1 MLIQVN
7 FSGIRHH
14 LAILREELKIV
25 QQLKEGLRSETTQSI
40 TEVNANRKRMEWAN
54 KQENWIKNRIS
65 LLESAENTLLSAD
78 KYAQSALSDA
88 MGMLKSKEN

>member
-1 MLIQVN
+1 M
-7 FSGIRHH
+7 
-14 LAILREELKIV
+14 AILREELKIV